1 MLVVVSAI
9 EKDNID
15 SARCVCL
22 SDVFSITEDEGVII
36 IVFNSS
42 IAIQTAIETIYKAD
56 ITPRLVTY
64 YNVQF
69 KKENVVAILV

>member
-9 EKDNID
+9 EKDSID

-42 IAIQTAIETIYKAD
+42 TAIQTAIETIY
-56 ITPRLVTY
+56 
-64 YNVQF
+64 
-69 KKENVVAILV
+69 

>member
-15 SARCVCL
+15 SAKCVCL
-22 SDVFSITEDEGVII
+22 SDVFSITEDEDVI

-42 IAIQTAIETIYKAD
+42 TAIQTAIETIYKAD
-56 ITPRLVTY
+56 IIPRAVTY

>member
-1 MLVVVSAI
+1 MLVVVSTI
-9 EKDNID
+9 EKDSID

-22 SDVFSITEDEGVII
+22 SDVFSITEEEGVII

-42 IAIQTAIETIYKAD
+42 TAIQTAIETIYKAD
-56 ITPRLVTY
+56 ITPKLITN

>member
-1 MLVVVSAI
+1 MLVIVSTI
-9 EKDNID
+9 EKDSID

-22 SDVFSITEDEGVII
+22 SDVFSITEDEGIII

-42 IAIQTAIETIYKAD
+42 TAIQTAIEAIYKAD

>member
-15 SARCVCL
+15 SAKCVCL
-22 SDVFSITEDEGVII
+22 SDVFSITEDEDVII

-42 IAIQTAIETIYKAD
+42 TAIQTAIETIYKTD
-56 ITPRLVTY
+56 ITPRLITNY
-64 YNVQF
+64 TVQF
-69 KKENVVAILV
+69 KKENVIAILV

>member
-9 EKDNID
+9 EKDSID

-22 SDVFSITEDEGVII
+22 SDVFSITEDGDVII

-42 IAIQTAIETIYKAD
+42 TAIQTAIETIYKAD
-56 ITPRLVTY
+56 ITPIAVAY

-69 KKENVVAILV
+69 KKENIIAVLV

>member
-9 EKDNID
+9 EKDSID
-15 SARCVCL
+15 SPRCVCL
-22 SDVFSITEDEGVII
+22 SDVFSITEDKGVII

-42 IAIQTAIETIYKAD
+42 TAIQTAIETIYKAD

>member
-1 MLVVVSAI
+1 MLVVVSEI
-9 EKDNID
+9 EKDSID

-22 SDVFSITEDEGVII
+22 SDIFSITEDEGVII

-42 IAIQTAIETIYKAD
+42 TAIKIALETIYKAD

>member
-15 SARCVCL
+15 SAKCVCL
-22 SDVFSITEDEGVII
+22 SNVFSITEDKDVI

-42 IAIQTAIETIYKAD
+42 TAI
-56 ITPRLVTY
+56 
-64 YNVQF
+64 
-69 KKENVVAILV
+69 

>member
-1 MLVVVSAI
+1 MLVVVSTI
-9 EKDNID
+9 EKDSID

-36 IVFNSS
+36 IGFNSS
-42 IAIQTAIETIYKAD
+42 TAIQTAIETIYKAD

>member
-1 MLVVVSAI
+1 MLVVISAI
-9 EKDNID
+9 EKDSID

-42 IAIQTAIETIYKAD
+42 TAMQTAIETIYKAD
-56 ITPRLVTY
+56 ITPIVVTY

-69 KKENVVAILV
+69 KKENIIVVLV

>member
-15 SARCVCL
+15 SAKCVCL
-22 SDVFSITEDEGVII
+22 SDVFSITEDEDVI

-42 IAIQTAIETIYKAD
+42 TAIQTAIETIYKAN
-56 ITPRLVTY
+56 ITPRLITNY
-64 YNVQF
+64 TVQF
-69 KKENVVAILV
+69 KKENVIAILI

>member
-1 MLVVVSAI
+1 MLVVVSSI
-9 EKDNID
+9 EKDSID

-22 SDVFSITEDEGVII
+22 SEVFSITEDEGVII

-42 IAIQTAIETIYKAD
+42 TAIQTAIETIYKAD

>member
-9 EKDNID
+9 EKDSID

-22 SDVFSITEDEGVII
+22 SDVSFIKEDKGII
-36 IVFNSS
+36 IIFNSS
-42 IAIQTAIETIYKAD
+42 TAIQKAIETIYKAD
-56 ITPRLVTY
+56 ITPITVTY

>member
-9 EKDNID
+9 EKDSID
-15 SARCVCL
+15 STKCVCL

-36 IVFNSS
+36 IGFNSS
-42 IAIQTAIETIYKAD
+42 TAIQIAMETIYKAD

>member
-9 EKDNID
+9 EKDSID
-15 SARCVCL
+15 SAKCVCL
-22 SDVFSITEDEGVII
+22 SDVAVITEDSGII
-36 IVFNSS
+36 ILAFSTS
-42 IAIQTAIETIYKAD
+42 TALMTALDTVYDAD

-69 KKENVVAILV
+69 KKENIIAVLV

>member
-22 SDVFSITEDEGVII
+22 SDVFSITENEGVII
-36 IVFNSS
+36 IGFNSS
-42 IAIQTAIETIYKAD
+42 TAIQTAIETIYKAD

-64 YNVQF
+64 CNIQF

>member
-1 MLVVVSAI
+1 MLVVVSTI
-9 EKDNID
+9 EKDSID

-22 SDVFSITEDEGVII
+22 SDVFSITEDKGIII

-42 IAIQTAIETIYKAD
+42 TAIQTAIETIYKAD

-64 YNVQF
+64 YNIQF
-69 KKENVVAILV
+69 KKENVVTILV

>member
-15 SARCVCL
+15 SAKCVCL
-22 SDVFSITEDEGVII
+22 SDVFSITKDEDVII

-42 IAIQTAIETIYKAD
+42 TAIQTAIETIYKAD
-56 ITPRLVTY
+56 ITPRAVTY

-69 KKENVVAILV
+69 KKENVIAILV

>member
-22 SDVFSITEDEGVII
+22 SDIFSITENEDVII
-36 IVFNSS
+36 IAFNSLTATQ
-42 IAIQTAIETIYKAD
+42 IAIEIIYKAN
-56 ITPRLVTY
+56 ITPRLITNY
-64 YNVQF
+64 TVQF
-69 KKENVVAILV
+69 KKENVIAILI

>member
-22 SDVFSITEDEGVII
+22 SDVFSITEDEDVII

-42 IAIQTAIETIYKAD
+42 TAIQTAIETIYKAD
-56 ITPRLVTY
+56 ITPRAVTY

>member
-15 SARCVCL
+15 SAKCVCL
-22 SDVFSITEDEGVII
+22 SDVFSITEDEDVII

-42 IAIQTAIETIYKAD
+42 TAIQTAIETIYKAD
-56 ITPRLVTY
+56 ITPRAVTY
-64 YNVQF
+64 YNIQF

>member
-15 SARCVCL
+15 SVRCVCL
-22 SDVFSITEDEGVII
+22 SDIFSITENEDVIT
-36 IVFNSS
+36 IVFNSLTATQ
-42 IAIQTAIETIYKAD
+42 IAIETIYKAN
-56 ITPRLVTY
+56 ITPRLITNY
-64 YNVQF
+64 TVQF

>member
-22 SDVFSITEDEGVII
+22 SDVFSITEDEDVIV

-42 IAIQTAIETIYKAD
+42 TAIQTAIETIYKAD
-56 ITPRLVTY
+56 ITPRAVTY

-69 KKENVVAILV
+69 KKENVIAILV

>member
-9 EKDNID
+9 EKDSID
-15 SARCVCL
+15 SAGCVCL
-22 SDVFSITEDEGVII
+22 SDVFSITEDKDVII

-42 IAIQTAIETIYKAD
+42 TAIQTAIETIYKAD

>member
-9 EKDNID
+9 EKDSID

-22 SDVFSITEDEGVII
+22 SDVFSITEDEGII

-42 IAIQTAIETIYKAD
+42 TAIQKAIETIYKAD
-56 ITPRLVTY
+56 ITPITVTY

>member
-9 EKDNID
+9 EKNSID

-22 SDVFSITEDEGVII
+22 SDVFSITEDEDVII
-36 IVFNSS
+36 IVFNSLT
-42 IAIQTAIETIYKAD
+42 AIRTAIETIYKAD
-56 ITPRLVTY
+56 ITPIAVTY
-64 YNVQF
+64 YNIQF

>member
-42 IAIQTAIETIYKAD
+42 TAIQTAIETIYKAD

>member
-1 MLVVVSAI
+1 MLVVVSTI
-9 EKDNID
+9 EKDSID

-22 SDVFSITEDEGVII
+22 SDVFSITEDEDVII

-42 IAIQTAIETIYKAD
+42 TAIQTAIETIYKAD

>member
-42 IAIQTAIETIYKAD
+42 TAIQTTIETIYKAD

-64 YNVQF
+64 CNVQF

>member
-22 SDVFSITEDEGVII
+22 SDVFSITEDKGVII

-42 IAIQTAIETIYKAD
+42 TAIRTAIETIYKAD

>member
-22 SDVFSITEDEGVII
+22 SDIFSITENEDVII
-36 IVFNSS
+36 IAFNSLTAIQ
-42 IAIQTAIETIYKAD
+42 IAIEIIYKAN
-56 ITPRLVTY
+56 ITPRLITNY
-64 YNVQF
+64 TVQF
-69 KKENVVAILV
+69 KKENVIAILI

>member
-1 MLVVVSAI
+1 MLIVVSSI
-9 EKDNID
+9 EKDSID

-22 SDVFSITEDEGVII
+22 SDVFSITEDEGIII

-42 IAIQTAIETIYKAD
+42 TAIQTAIETIYKAD